1 MKMLKLLGGLAVL
14 GLAGFLVATAPE
26 FYALTRARALSGL
39 DGAPDLA
46 NGKTLFHAG
55 GCSSCHATENQPD
68 KTRLGGGH
76 ALRVPPFGTFNVPNI
91 SSHPKDGIGGWN
103 VEQFARAMVQGVS
116 PDGRHYYP
124 AFPYTSYQR
133 MSGPDLRDLWGYL
146 KSLPPVEGV
155 VRDHDLVF
163 PANIRR
169 SLGGWKLLFLD
180 GQAYRP
186 DPARSASWN
195 RGAYL
200 VEGAGHCAECHSP
213 RNALGVIQA
222 GRRFSGGP
230 DAERKGFVPNVT
242 PHESGIK
249 TWSKGDI
256 DDVLSTGLTPSG
268 DSVGGVMAPVT
279 RNFAELSKEDRLAVG
294 EYLLSLPP
302 LEATKKP

>member
-1 MKMLKLLGGLAVL
+1 MKLLKLTAGLGML
-14 GLAGFLVATAPE
+14 GIIGFLVVTAPE
-26 FYALTRARALSGL
+26 FYALARGRALTGL
-39 DGAPDLA
+39 DGTPDIA
-46 NGKTLFHAG
+46 NGKAVFHAG
-55 GCSSCHATENQPD
+55 GCSSCHATEKQPD

-76 ALRVPPFGTFNVPNI
+76 ALKVPPFGIFNVPNI
-91 SSHPKDGIGGWN
+91 SPHPADGIGNWT

-133 MSGPDLRDLWGYL
+133 MSGPDLRDLLGYL
-146 KSLPPVEGV
+146 KSLPAVEGRI
-155 VRDHDLVF
+155 RDHELAF
-163 PANIRR
+163 PVNIRR

-180 GQAYRP
+180 GKAFQP
-186 DPARSASWN
+186 DPAKSASWN

-200 VEGAGHCAECHSP
+200 ADGAGHCAECHSP
-213 RNALGVIQA
+213 RNVLGVIQS

-230 DAERKGFVPNVT
+230 DAERKGFVPNIT
-242 PHESGIK
+242 PHETGIK

-268 DSVGGVMAPVT
+268 DFIGGVMAPVT
-279 RNFAELSKEDRLAVG
+279 RNFAELPKEDRLAVA

-302 LEATKKP
+302 LVATKKP